1 MKKYLLAGAMLCFVG
16 VSASYSSTF
25 KRYPVKSGMI
35 FYDIQTNSTLN
46 GTDTNATGIGRLV
59 FDNWGSQELKEE
71 DITEVQKGDFNETK
85 EIHSMNKFDN
95 GTIYT
100 VDFDDDTVYKTRD
113 RAMDISI
120 AKGDDLSNETLK
132 MLKEMKAI
140 KVGEDSV
147 AGFKCDVWKLKDQTI
162 CLYKGIPLKITI
174 DQPGFHSEKIALQIL
189 LDKPISKDAFKLPDF
204 PVLVDDE
211 YTSNDSATVRAND
224 YIASI
229 EDLRKKMKSIGIDE
243 NNDTLTP
250 EQERAVIDT
259 LGERYLK
266 KQKEF
271 LPKLLLTLQS
281 AKECVSKA
289 SGAEDVKKCIEPVNK
304 IAEKLGDRTENF
316 DLSSFN
322 NDKKIAIVHSL
333 ENEINYLKVTNEC
346 VKKYNKTSEVIMC
359 TEGNLGGEEK

>member
-1 MKKYLLAGAMLCFVG
+1 MKKYFITGVLLCFVG
-16 VSASYSSTF
+16 VSASYSSGF

-35 FYDIQTNSTLN
+35 FYDIHTNSTLN
-46 GTDTNATGIGRLV
+46 GTDTNSSGIGRLV

-71 DITEVQKGDFNETK
+71 DITEVQRGDFNESK

-95 GTIYT
+95 GTVYT
-100 VDFDDDTVYKTRD
+100 VDFDDDTIYQTRD

-132 MLKEMKAI
+132 MLKEMKAV
-140 KVGEDSV
+140 KVGTDSV
-147 AGFKCDVWKLKDQTI
+147 AGFKCDVWKVKDQKI

-189 LDKPISKDAFKLPDF
+189 LEQPVSKIAFKLPDF
-204 PVLVDDE
+204 PVIVDNE
-211 YTSNDSATVRAND
+211 YTSNEAAAVRADD
-224 YIASI
+224 YILSI
-229 EDLRKKMKSIGIDE
+229 EDLKKKMKSIGISE

-259 LGERYLK
+259 LGDRYLK

-271 LPKLLLTLQS
+271 LPKLLVRLQN
-281 AKECVSKA
+281 AKDCVSKA
-289 SGAEDVKKCIEPVNK
+289 VDPKEVKKCIEPVNK
-304 IAEKLGDRTENF
+304 IAEKLGDRTEHF
-316 DLSSFN
+316 DLNNFN
-322 NDKKIAIVHSL
+322 DNKKVSIVQSL
-333 ENEINYLKVTNEC
+333 ENEINYLKVTDEC

-359 TEGNLGGEEK
+359 TEGNLGGDEK